1 MSNTRDSETINTESD
16 LQQLKPLLAKQ
27 HDNYRE
33 MLQEPIDNSISATVE
48 NELYYDDPESFTIQL
63 DFERTSETCR
73 VIVSDAGCG
82 MSREVIR
89 DYVFSTGD
97 TNYSDGILNNIGAG
111 LKASICWCEESL
123 SSAQGPSGYDNRFH
137 VLSREPGEDQYQ
149 RVDGPVE
156 RGIEVY
162 SSDDTELWAEG
173 ADELPQ
179 TNHGT
184 RVHLTCAVQDFNE
197 GVAPRATN
205 LETKMRYLQE
215 ELGVRFQHLLN
226 AHEDNSII
234 ITYRDIEDDEVVD
247 ENTIEVIPIEPRFK
261 AKPQEIDV
269 DEITEYDSFTEF
281 EEAVAGISMD
291 DIGPE
296 QYGWDTT
303 TISFDNTGE
312 IFYVSYEYGELDLDL
327 MFDETDAEERNLKIT
342 SPNTKGFRWRYKR
355 NQDGT
360 GIDVYGNGRILNSSE
375 WAFDLTYNN
384 QYNGYCG
391 MLRVIPADPEEYELP
406 TTNDKTGVEKSS
418 DLWQELSEW
427 LNASRRTPVATYEEG
442 GSSGGS
448 SGGGSGGSSG
458 GSGGGSSGGSSG
470 GSGGG
475 SSGGSSGG
483 SGGGSS
489 GGADGGSVEEGNLGN
504 RIKTVISKVRDRG
517 GENLQTGSEVEEV
530 TIDLI
535 SQHPGAGDVLHVIV
549 DDDATPEDIYRAMLY
564 QDHYKRTSEDYEG
577 AVIWATDASEITQRD
592 IESINSR
599 DDEHGE
605 TYSIQLNI
613 D

>member
-1 MSNTRDSETINTESD
+1 MSNAGDPEAVNTESD

-48 NELYYDDPESFTIQL
+48 NELYYDNPEPFTIQL
-63 DFERTSETCR
+63 DFERRPETCR

-156 RGIEVY
+156 RGIKVY
-162 SSDDTELWAEG
+162 NSDDTELWEEG

-179 TNHGT
+179 TEHGT

-197 GVAPRATN
+197 GVASRATN

-234 ITYRDIEDDEVVD
+234 ITYRDIEDGDFIDED
-247 ENTIEVIPIEPRFK
+247 TIEVIPIEPRFK
-261 AKPQEIDV
+261 AKPSDIDIGEISD
-269 DEITEYDSFTEF
+269 YDSFEDF
-281 EEAVAGISMD
+281 AEAVAGISTK

-303 TISFDNTGE
+303 KISFDNTGE
-312 IFYVSYEYGELDLDL
+312 TFYVSYEYGELDLDA
-327 MFDETDAEERNLKIT
+327 MFEETNAKGRNLKIT
-342 SPNTKGFRWRYKR
+342 SPSTKGFRWRYKR
-355 NQDGT
+355 NREGT
-360 GIDVYGNGRILNSSE
+360 GIDVYGNGRILNSAE
-375 WAFDLTYNN
+375 WPFDLTYNN

-391 MLRVIPADPEEYELP
+391 MLRVIPADPEQYELP

-418 DLWQELSEW
+418 DLWQGLSEW
-427 LNASRRTPVATYEEG
+427 LNDSKRTPVATYEEG
-442 GSSGGS
+442 GSSGSGSSSGS
-448 SGGGSGGSSG
+448 SGSGSSG
-458 GSGGGSSGGSSG
+458 GSGSSSS
-470 GSGGG
+470 
-475 SSGGSSGG
+475 
-483 SGGGSS
+483 
-489 GGADGGSVEEGNLGN
+489 DDTGN
-504 RIKTVISKVRDRG
+504 RIETVISKVRERG
-517 GENLQTGSEVEEV
+517 GENIQRNVEVEEV
-530 TIDLI
+530 IIDLI
-535 SQHPGAGDVLHVIV
+535 SQHSGAGDVLHIV
-549 DDDATPEDIYRAMLY
+549 VDGDVTPEDIYRAMLY

-577 AVIWATDASEITQRD
+577 TVIWATDASKIAQKD
-592 IESINSR
+592 LESAKSR
-599 DDEHGE
+599 NGEHGDP
-605 TYSIQLNI
+605 YSIQLNI